1 MCICTT
7 AFLSIH
13 FILISSLTPLQ
24 SLFFSL
30 SHHLSGN
37 LWNSGTNLLST
48 LCVCLVTFLKF
59 SLCLGYSYSLNLST
73 SVYFLTIFQVI
84 WNSGTKLLSTLCVCL
99 VTFLK
104 FSLCL
109 GYSYSLNHPLQER
122 KNDWIL
128 KIAFFNILVREPI
141 HGYNDLN
148 DQLFRERYNLH
159 PIQVP
164 LRVCKNKTANGRI
177 TKAG

>member
-59 SLCLGYSYSLNLST
+59 SLCLGYSYSLN
-73 SVYFLTIFQVI
+73 
-84 WNSGTKLLSTLCVCL
+84 
-99 VTFLK
+99 
-104 FSLCL
+104 
-109 GYSYSLNHPLQER
+109 HPLQER

-148 DQLFRERYNLH
+148 DQLFRERYTLH